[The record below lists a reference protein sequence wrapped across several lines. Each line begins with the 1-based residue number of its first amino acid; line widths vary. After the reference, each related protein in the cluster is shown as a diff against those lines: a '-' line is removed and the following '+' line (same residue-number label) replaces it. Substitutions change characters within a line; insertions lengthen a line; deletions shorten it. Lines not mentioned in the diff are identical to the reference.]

1 MGEGAVYKAGV
12 AIRLKP
18 HFSPKKAH
26 RRRAK
31 SQGLPLP
38 NSFDLPALVFKEIKI
53 SQPLGCSDF
62 PGIYYPDNQL
72 DHLTREFP
80 EVSNTQRRPPA

>member
-1 MGEGAVYKAGV
+1 MEEGAVYKAGV

-31 SQGLPLP
+31 SQSLPLAHTL
-38 NSFDLPALVFKEIKI
+38 NLPAFIFKEIKI
-53 SQPLGCSDF
+53 SQPFGCPDF
-62 PGIYYPDNQL
+62 PGIYHPDSQL
-72 DHLTREFP
+72 DHLTG
-80 EVSNTQRRPPA
+80 